1 MKVGDL
7 ARYMSRIILITSI
20 DKEWVHGIELG
31 ESYVAKYKHHVV
43 RPLENQVKIC
53 DLVKPNYETNIMG
66 IVVSEVN
73 NLIGDPE
80 DLAAQVGCQGQMAQ
94 LVPVDQTKEVLA
106 TLEVISSANS

>member
-43 RPLENQVKIC
+43 RPLESLK
-53 DLVKPNYETNIMG
+53 
-66 IVVSEVN
+66 
-73 NLIGDPE
+73 
-80 DLAAQVGCQGQMAQ
+80 
-94 LVPVDQTKEVLA
+94 
-106 TLEVISSANS
+106 